1 MREPA
6 SAPHETAVAP
16 RPTARASEDAR
27 LFARYKRT
35 RDQAARDELVAR
47 FLPLAKRLARRYAEN
62 AEYDDLVQ
70 VASFALIKAVDRYD
84 PDRGLAFSTYAV
96 PTIVGELKRYFRDH
110 TWTVRVPRDLHDQA
124 LRVYRASDRLT
135 GTLGRSPS
143 AGEIAEALNTSVES
157 VLEALQTVS
166 AKRPDRLDAP
176 SDYEDGEPEGP
187 IAAFEEE
194 GFAVAE
200 ASATMAPLLSRLT
213 PREQQI
219 LRLRFE
225 HDLTQSEIGA
235 LLGISQM
242 HVSRIL
248 RRTIA
253 QLQALA
259 RDLGRLPGL
268 RRRRAH
274 ADDVCPWPA
283 RSCRAGNAARL
294 PTDSSVRRPA
304 RRSTRG
310 SASPASRSNRVRG
323 ARGRE
328 CCARG

>member
-1 MREPA
+1 MRPETA
-6 SAPHETAVAP
+6 SAPHE
-16 RPTARASEDAR
+16 PTGTPHPTPRASEDAR

-35 RDQAARDELVAR
+35 GDPAARDEIVAR

-70 VASFALIKAVDRYD
+70 VASFALIKAIDRYD
-84 PDRGLAFSTYAV
+84 PKRGISFSTYAV
-96 PTIVGELKRYFRDH
+96 PTIVGELKRYFRDY
-110 TWTVRVPRDLHDQA
+110 TWTVRVPRPLHDQA
-124 LRVYRASDRLT
+124 LRVYRVSDRLT

-176 SDYEDGEPEGP
+176 SDYEDGESEGP

-219 LRLRFE
+219 LQLRFE

-259 RDLGRLPGL
+259 E
-268 RRRRAH
+268 
-274 ADDVCPWPA
+274 
-283 RSCRAGNAARL
+283 
-294 PTDSSVRRPA
+294 T
-304 RRSTRG
+304 
-310 SASPASRSNRVRG
+310 
-323 ARGRE
+323 
-328 CCARG
+328 

>member
-1 MREPA
+1 MRPETA
-6 SAPHETAVAP
+6 SAPHEPAGTP
-16 RPTARASEDAR
+16 NPTPRASEDAR
-27 LFARYKRT
+27 LFERYQRT
-35 RDQAARDELVAR
+35 GDQAARDEIVAR

-70 VASFALIKAVDRYD
+70 VASFALIKAIDRYD
-84 PDRGLAFSTYAV
+84 PERGISFSTYAV
-96 PTIVGELKRYFRDH
+96 PTIVGELKRYFRDY
-110 TWTVRVPRDLHDQA
+110 TWTRAGAARSARSA
-124 LRVYRASDRLT
+124 LQVYRVSDRLT

-176 SDYEDGEPEGP
+176 SEYEDDERGGP
-187 IAAFEEE
+187 IATFEDD
-194 GFAVAE
+194 GFEIAE

-225 HDLTQSEIGA
+225 HDLTQSEIAA
-235 LLGISQM
+235 LFGISQM

-253 QLQALA
+253 ELQALA
-259 RDLGRLPGL
+259 E
-268 RRRRAH
+268 
-274 ADDVCPWPA
+274 
-283 RSCRAGNAARL
+283 
-294 PTDSSVRRPA
+294 T
-304 RRSTRG
+304 
-310 SASPASRSNRVRG
+310 
-323 ARGRE
+323 
-328 CCARG
+328 

>member
-16 RPTARASEDAR
+16 RPTPRASEDAR

-35 RDQAARDELVAR
+35 GDPAARDAIVER

-70 VASFALIKAVDRYD
+70 VASFALIKAIDRYD
-84 PDRGLAFSTYAV
+84 PKRGISFSTYAV

-200 ASATMAPLLSRLT
+200 ASATMAPLLTRLT

-259 RDLGRLPGL
+259 E
-268 RRRRAH
+268 
-274 ADDVCPWPA
+274 
-283 RSCRAGNAARL
+283 
-294 PTDSSVRRPA
+294 T
-304 RRSTRG
+304 
-310 SASPASRSNRVRG
+310 
-323 ARGRE
+323 
-328 CCARG
+328 

>member
-1 MREPA
+1 MRPETA
-6 SAPHETAVAP
+6 SAPYEPARDPH
-16 RPTARASEDAR
+16 PTPRASEDAR

-35 RDQAARDELVAR
+35 GDPAARDAIVER

-70 VASFALIKAVDRYD
+70 VASFALIKAIDRYD
-84 PDRGLAFSTYAV
+84 PKRGISFSTYAV
-96 PTIVGELKRYFRDH
+96 PTIVGELKRYFRDY
-110 TWTVRVPRDLHDQA
+110 TWTVRVPRPLHDQA
-124 LRVYRASDRLT
+124 LRVYRVSDRLT

-143 AGEIAEALNTSVES
+143 AGEIAEALNTNVES

-176 SDYEDGEPEGP
+176 SEYEDGEPGGP
-187 IAAFEEE
+187 IATFEDE
-194 GFAVAE
+194 GFALAE

-259 RDLGRLPGL
+259 E
-268 RRRRAH
+268 
-274 ADDVCPWPA
+274 
-283 RSCRAGNAARL
+283 
-294 PTDSSVRRPA
+294 T
-304 RRSTRG
+304 
-310 SASPASRSNRVRG
+310 
-323 ARGRE
+323 
-328 CCARG
+328 